1 VFCIRS
7 SFARDASAKNQST
20 QESWMSSYRA
30 LALVLSAAL
39 LGGCAIPMRVSL
51 TPEQRASIKEL
62 DTKVVVV
69 QDEVIVDVK
78 PSGVAG
84 AGLAFGLIGTLISTT
99 IDSSV
104 TNSRVKTAQD
114 LMGPFYLAIE
124 DVDFRKEF
132 NDAIRPGL
140 AGYPIKVAEVTT
152 TPVGLSNARLRTW
165 RDELKPG
172 QNLMLIF
179 PRYLLSADFRT
190 LDSETWVTIWK
201 KDGDDKAI
209 NRGVLRYQ
217 SAPVGP
223 GGKDSIIEWSANN
236 AAAFRAAIKEA
247 VAETVSLVRA
257 DLDVAVVPDKPEN
270 TRDFA
275 VMTDGQQT
283 VVKGRLISESASRWV
298 ALGADGKMYSLPKLP
313 VAAKN

>member
-1 VFCIRS
+1 MVS
-7 SFARDASAKNQST
+7 S
-20 QESWMSSYRA
+20 RA
-30 LALVLSAAL
+30 FALVLTAAL
-39 LGGCAIPMRVSL
+39 LGGCAIPMRVAL
-51 TPEQRASIKEL
+51 TPEQRASISEL
-62 DTKVVVV
+62 NTKVVVV

-78 PSGVAG
+78 SPGAAG
-84 AGLAFGLIGTLISTT
+84 AGMAFGLIGALISTS

-140 AGYPIKVAEVTT
+140 AGYPIKVANVAT
-152 TPVGLSNARLRTW
+152 TPVGLSNTQLRVW

-172 QNLMLIF
+172 QSLMLVA

-190 LDSETWVTIWK
+190 LDTETWVTLWK
-201 KDGDDKAI
+201 KEGDDKPI

-217 SAPVGP
+217 SAPMGP
-223 GGKDSIIEWSANN
+223 GDKDSILEWSANN

-247 VAETVSLVRA
+247 VSETVQLIRT
-257 DLDVAVVPDKPEN
+257 DLDVAGTADKPEGN
-270 TRDFA
+270 RDFD
-275 VMTDGQQT
+275 VMRDGQQT
-283 VVKGRLISESASRWV
+283 TLKGRLISEGPNRWV
-298 ALGADGKMYSLPKLP
+298 ALGADGKIYSLPKLAA
-313 VAAKN
+313 AAKN

>member
-1 VFCIRS
+1 MVSC
-7 SFARDASAKNQST
+7 
-20 QESWMSSYRA
+20 RA
-30 LALVLSAAL
+30 LALVLAVAL

-51 TPEQRASIKEL
+51 TPEQRASISEL
-62 DTKVVVV
+62 TTKVVVV

-78 PSGVAG
+78 SSGAAG
-84 AGLAFGLIGTLISTT
+84 AGVAFGLIGALISTT

-140 AGYPIKVAEVTT
+140 AGYPIKVANVAT
-152 TPVGLSNARLRTW
+152 TPVGLSNAQLRAW

-172 QNLMLIF
+172 QSLMLIA

-190 LDSETWVTIWK
+190 LDAETWVSLWK
-201 KDGDDKAI
+201 KEGDDKPI

-223 GGKDSIIEWSANN
+223 GGKDSIIQWSDNN

-247 VAETVSLVRA
+247 VSETVQLVRA
-257 DLDVAVVPDKPEN
+257 DLDVAGTADKPESN
-270 TRDFA
+270 LDFA
-275 VMTDGQQT
+275 LMLDGQQT
-283 VVKGRLISESASRWV
+283 TLKGRLITDGPSRWV
-298 ALGADGKMYSLPKLP
+298 ALGADGKMYSLPKLAA
-313 VAAKN
+313 AAKN